1 MDLIQKLNRALVKLD
16 KMNSHKKEI
25 GNKLLEQVKFVR
37 DLQRAAANGDD
48 IGGIVSIQMKSDFK
62 REKELNARLQEELR
76 RCEQERLRIM
86 QRIKILTGEKEV
98 VVQSS
103 DGLQKTYKVTQLN
116 LQNMIDELREN
127 KSKVEG
133 TEQLVMQSREMV
145 RVADEELQL

>member
-1 MDLIQKLNRALVKLD
+1 M
-16 KMNSHKKEI
+16 
-25 GNKLLEQVKFVR
+25 
-37 DLQRAAANGDD
+37 
-48 IGGIVSIQMKSDFK
+48 SIQMKSDFK

-133 TEQLVMQSREMV
+133 TE
-145 RVADEELQL
+145 

>member
-1 MDLIQKLNRALVKLD
+1 MDLIQKLNKALVKLD
-16 KMNSHKKEI
+16 KLNSHKKEI